1 MIDTWNGIVET
12 GTAFSQEDSL
22 TIQTG
27 KDFFASQSYTG
38 VAEDEQGRITG
49 QYILHPN
56 DPGRWGHI
64 CNASFAVSTI
74 CRGQHIGEK
83 LVTDCMKKPAM
94 RDSVSFSSMQWWKA
108 TSMHVIC
115 ISGWGLS
122 SLARSREVSERKMAA
137 MKTSARIT
145 AFWTMKLNRNDK
157 PSSDDFFCSV
167 APQQMKRLR
176 NL

>member
-12 GTAFSQEDSL
+12 GTAFSQEDNL

-38 VAEDEQGRITG
+38 VAEDEQGRIAG
-49 QYILHPN
+49 LYILHPN
-56 DPGRWGHI
+56 DPGRCGHI
-64 CNASFAVSTI
+64 CNASFAVSTT

-83 LVTDCMKKPAM
+83 LVTDCMKKPAK

-115 ISGWGLS
+115 INSWGLS
-122 SLARSREVSERKMAA
+122 SLA
-137 MKTSARIT
+137 
-145 AFWTMKLNRNDK
+145 
-157 PSSDDFFCSV
+157 
-167 APQQMKRLR
+167 
-176 NL
+176 

>member
-27 KDFFASQSYTG
+27 EDFFASQSYTG

-83 LVTDCMKKPAM
+83 LVTDCMKKAGDAGF
-94 RDSVSFSSMQWWKA
+94 RILQFNAVVESNI
-108 TSMHVIC
+108 H
-115 ISGWGLS
+115 
-122 SLARSREVSERKMAA
+122 ARHLYERLGFVQPGEIPGGF
-137 MKTSARIT
+137 R
-145 AFWTMKLNRNDK
+145 KLDGSYENIYPYYCLLDHETESK
-157 PSSDDFFCSV
+157 
-167 APQQMKRLR
+167 
-176 NL
+176 